1 MKKDRLFAKKREAMP
16 AFEFNEAVASVFSDM
31 LERSVPNYVES
42 IKRQA
47 QLALD
52 FYRENTRIYDL
63 GCSHG
68 NLGMLIGKAFG
79 EQKFAMTG
87 VDSSRP
93 MIDKYERRLK
103 EEPFRDRVSL
113 VCDRAENV
121 SMSNAS
127 VVVVNL
133 TLQFLDMSLRD
144 TLVADI
150 YRAMVPGGILLL
162 TEKVVSVHDTVSEL
176 QLDYYRRFK
185 RENGYSELE
194 ISQKREALEDVLV
207 PETIEAHRNRFER
220 AGFTTMD
227 VWLKW
232 FNFASMIAV
241 KQE

>member
-1 MKKDRLFAKKREAMP
+1 MDKDNIFAAKRERVS

-42 IKRQA
+42 ISRQA
-47 QLALD
+47 QLAVD

-68 NLGMLIGKAFG
+68 NLGILMGKAFG
-79 EQKFAMTG
+79 KQNFSMVG

-93 MIDKYERRLK
+93 MIDKYEQRLQS
-103 EEPFRDRVSL
+103 ESFRERVSL

-121 SMSNAS
+121 AMSNAS

-133 TLQFLDMSLRD
+133 TLQFLDTDLRD
-144 TLVADI
+144 ALVADI
-150 YRAMVPGGILLL
+150 HKALVPGGILLL
-162 TEKVVSVHDTVSEL
+162 TEKVESVHDTVSAL
-176 QLDYYRRFK
+176 QIDYYKRFK

-207 PETIEAHRNRFER
+207 PETLEAHQDRLKR
-220 AGFTTMD
+220 AGFETMD

-241 KQE
+241 K

>member
-1 MKKDRLFAKKREAMP
+1 MEKDKIFAAKRETVP

-42 IKRQA
+42 ISRQA
-47 QLALD
+47 QLAVE
-52 FYRENTRIYDL
+52 FYKEGTRIYDL

-68 NLGMLIGKAFG
+68 NLGILMGKAFG
-79 EQKFAMTG
+79 MQNFSMVG

-93 MIDKYERRLK
+93 MIDKYEQRLSG
-103 EEPFRDRVSL
+103 EFFREMVSL

-121 SMSNAS
+121 AMSNAS

-133 TLQFLDMSLRD
+133 TLQFLDTNLRD
-144 TLVADI
+144 ALVADI
-150 YRAMVPGGILLL
+150 YKALVPGGILLL
-162 TEKVVSVHDTVSEL
+162 TEKVVSVHDAVSAL
-176 QLDYYRRFK
+176 QLDYYKRFK

-207 PETIEAHRNRFER
+207 PETLEVHQDRLKR
-220 AGFTTMD
+220 AGFETMD

-241 KQE
+241 K

>member
-1 MKKDRLFAKKREAMP
+1 MKKDKIFAAERETVS

-42 IKRQA
+42 ISRQA
-47 QLALD
+47 QLAVD
-52 FYRENTRIYDL
+52 FYQENTRIYDL

-68 NLGMLIGKAFG
+68 NLGILMGKAFG
-79 EQKFAMTG
+79 NQKFSMVG

-93 MIDKYERRLK
+93 MIDKYEQRLCG
-103 EEPFRDRVSL
+103 ESFQERVSL

-121 SMSNAS
+121 AMSNAS

-133 TLQFLDMSLRD
+133 TLQFLDTDLRD
-144 TLVADI
+144 ALVADV
-150 YRAMVPGGILLL
+150 YKALVPGGILLL
-162 TEKVVSVHDTVSEL
+162 TEKVVSVHDRVSDL
-176 QLDYYRRFK
+176 QLDYYKRFK

-207 PETIEAHRNRFER
+207 PETLEDHQDRLKRG
-220 AGFTTMD
+220 GFKTMD

-241 KQE
+241 K

>member
-1 MKKDRLFAKKREAMP
+1 MEKDRIFAAKQETVP

-42 IKRQA
+42 ITRQA
-47 QLALD
+47 QLAVD

-68 NLGMLIGKAFG
+68 NLGIIMGKTFG
-79 EQKFAMTG
+79 GRDFSMVG
-87 VDSSRP
+87 VDSSQP
-93 MIDKYERRLK
+93 MIDKYEQRLQS
-103 EEPFRDRVSL
+103 ESFRDKVSL

-121 SMSNAS
+121 AMSNAS

-133 TLQFLDMSLRD
+133 TLQFLDLNLRD
-144 TLVADI
+144 ALVADI
-150 YRAMVPGGILLL
+150 YKALAPGGILLL
-162 TEKVVSVHDTVSEL
+162 TEKVVSVHDVVSEL
-176 QLDYYRRFK
+176 QLDYYKRFK

-207 PETIEAHRNRFER
+207 PETLEDHQDRLKR

-241 KQE
+241 K